1 MKWVI
6 YQRQILLGTIWINSW
21 RVKKH
26 LNHQQNEILRSVNFW
41 STHSVIFWNKF
52 AQFSFFPFVLL
63 LKNIKFYCEKLSKG
77 YFCSFDIRGLR
88 IAVTW
93 FRILQCVSN
102 PFFKGLHQ
110 ILWLPFN
117 KFWFRRYVI
126 LPSSFIPS
134 YWTTVLLSKKVQNL
148 FFKAKNYS
156 ITHHCVYLQWFFLK
170 FWKFMVYEG

>member
-1 MKWVI
+1 MKFYALSTSDRHTVW
-6 YQRQILLGTIWINSW
+6 YFETS
-21 RVKKH
+21 
-26 LNHQQNEILRSVNFW
+26 LRN
-41 STHSVIFWNKF
+41 
-52 AQFSFFPFVLL
+52 SFFPLCTTFT
-63 LKNIKFYCEKLSKG
+63 NIKFYCEKLSKG

-126 LPSSFIPS
+126 LPSSFTPS

-156 ITHHCVYLQWFFLK
+156 ITHHCVCLQWFFLK